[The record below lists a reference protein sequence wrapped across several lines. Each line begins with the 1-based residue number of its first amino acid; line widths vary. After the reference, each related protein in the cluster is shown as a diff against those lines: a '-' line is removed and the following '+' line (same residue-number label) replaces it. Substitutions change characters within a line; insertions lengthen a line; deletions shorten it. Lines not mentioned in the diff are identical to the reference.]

1 MLKYSGYIEGYY
13 GRELSWDQ
21 RFTMLGHLRSLNMN
35 CFVYAPKED
44 PYHRIQWQ
52 KPYPAAWRAR
62 LKKFVSTG
70 RRKKVEVIPALAPGL
85 SYDYL
90 SSKDYAILL
99 KKFHVYFEM
108 GINTVALLMDDISE
122 ELPDTSKNA
131 YASLGE
137 AHGLLLKKLLSD
149 LKKINKK
156 TKLWFCPT
164 IYTDQFVTGNVVKC
178 AYIQDLAKTI
188 PPSVTLMWTGP
199 QVVSEKLNQR
209 NIGGIAKLFRGNV
222 VIWDN
227 LYANDYAPYRV
238 FIGPYL
244 GREAGI
250 TKITRGILIN
260 PTGLFHTDKFLLDLF
275 ADFLKNKKATVAG
288 WEKVAQAYGISKVFY
303 RVRKFFWSPFLR
315 MSSRDFSKK
324 ARAGY
329 GDLFDNLIVP
339 WQNPL
344 KLEWYPYLYGL
355 NHDLQY
361 LDMEKAKLKSWLHK
375 RYPPVTA
382 ALLEKHCR

>member
-1 MLKYSGYIEGYY
+1 MKYSGYIEGYY
-13 GRELSWDQ
+13 GRELSWEQ
-21 RFTMLGHLRSLNMN
+21 RFDLLDHLHSLKMN
-35 CFVYAPKED
+35 CFLYAPKED
-44 PYHRIQWQ
+44 PYHRIQW
-52 KPYPAAWRAR
+52 KKTYPSAWRTR
-62 LKKFVSTG
+62 LKKFVSAG
-70 RRKKVEVIPALAPGL
+70 KKRNIEVIPALAPGS

-90 SSKDYAILL
+90 SSKDYALLL
-99 KKFHVYFEM
+99 KKFHLYFDM

-122 ELPDTSKNA
+122 ELPKNNTKE

-137 AHGLLLKKLLSD
+137 AHGLLLRKLLPD

-156 TKLWFCPT
+156 IKLWFCPT
-164 IYTDQFVTGNVVKC
+164 IYTDQFVPGNAINC

-188 PPSVTLMWTGP
+188 PTSVTLMWTGP

-209 NIGGIAKLFRGNV
+209 NIGGITKMFRGNV

-260 PTGLFHTDKFLLDLF
+260 PTGLFHTDTFLLSLL
-275 ADFLKNKKATVAG
+275 ADFLKHKKATVAS
-288 WEKVAQAYGISKVFY
+288 WEKVAETYGIPKTFY
-303 RVRKFFWSPFLR
+303 GIRKFFWSPFQKT
-315 MSSRDFSKK
+315 SPQDFSEK
-324 ARAGY
+324 ARAKY
-329 GDLFDNLIVP
+329 GNLFKELIVP

-355 NHDLQY
+355 YQDLLY
-361 LDMEKAKLKSWLHK
+361 LKMERSKLKSWLYK

-382 ALLEKHCR
+382 LQMEKHCR